1 MPVEWAI
8 YAMVAN
14 RALKPDSKRAVVEWA
29 REDVWLGNE
38 DDIELQHL
46 YRGMDILLEGSEELQ
61 REIYHRV
68 ADLLNLEVD
77 LLFFDTTS
85 TYMEIEEEDE
95 EGLRGYGHS
104 KDRRTYL
111 PQVVIGLVVTKE
123 GIPVRCWV
131 LPGNRSDM
139 KTVHYSL
146 FYNCRT
152 RDDSWLFKPEKS
164 YIFSINIPYR

>member
-1 MPVEWAI
+1 MGQGRMYGLKTKMIQSYSI
-8 YAMVAN
+8 YT
-14 RALKPDSKRAVVEWA
+14 E
-29 REDVWLGNE
+29 
-38 DDIELQHL
+38 
-46 YRGMDILLEGSEELQ
+46 MDILLEGSEELQ

-104 KDRRTYL
+104 KDRRTDL

-152 RDDSWLFKPEKS
+152 RGKHIFCFMYKS
-164 YIFSINIPYR
+164 HSGGWGSNPLPSTI